1 VRPLPPIAADDGR
14 KGRGRWGQR
23 GSAAVEFALVLP
35 LVLIVTLA
43 LVEVGLLVKDQLV
56 VQEAARAAARQ
67 AAVSADDDSARQ
79 AAVAAAGSLDPD
91 RMDVAIERVGGAGT
105 PATVTVH
112 YRAPIAV
119 PVVGWLFPPEVD
131 LDGTA
136 VMRQE
141 TG

>member
-1 VRPLPPIAADDGR
+1 VRPFPRIARGDR
-14 KGRGRWGQR
+14 LEGRGRWGQR

-35 LVLIVTLA
+35 LLLIITLA
-43 LVEVGLLVKDQLV
+43 LVQVGLLVKDQLV

-67 AAVSADDDSARQ
+67 AAVSTDDDSARQ
-79 AAVAAAGSLDPD
+79 AAFAAAGSLDPN
-91 RMDVAIERVGGAGT
+91 RLDVAIERQGGAGT

-119 PVVGWLFPPEVD
+119 PAVGWLFPSEVD
-131 LDGTA
+131 LEGAA